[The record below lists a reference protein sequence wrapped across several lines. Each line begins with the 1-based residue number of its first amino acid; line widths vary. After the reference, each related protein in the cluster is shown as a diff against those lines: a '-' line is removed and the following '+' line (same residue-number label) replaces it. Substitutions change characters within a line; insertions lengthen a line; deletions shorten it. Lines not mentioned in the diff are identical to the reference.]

1 MAQFLLE
8 PVLSRILIESSKH
21 GRAGPVA
28 SIATM
33 LSAENVFTKPFQI
46 KLQKLID
53 EAFTDM

>member
-1 MAQFLLE
+1 M
-8 PVLSRILIESSKH
+8 RILIESSKH